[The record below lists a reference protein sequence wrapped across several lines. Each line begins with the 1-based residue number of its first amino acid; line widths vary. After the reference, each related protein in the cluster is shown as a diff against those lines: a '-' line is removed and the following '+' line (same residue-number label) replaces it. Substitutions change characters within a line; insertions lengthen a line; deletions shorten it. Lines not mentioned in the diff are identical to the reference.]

1 MFNHPEQ
8 REALDE
14 IIGNIR
20 HGRITRRRFLE
31 RAVALGL
38 TSTAAASLLE
48 ACGGSGSSTGGST
61 TNIIWQTENDTSGA
75 YKSIVDT
82 YNSTNKDKVH
92 VTWHNGPSQTDSL
105 ITIYDDTLRA
115 RSATF
120 DMMNIDVVWPAQF
133 ASNGWTVDLSSR
145 WSASDRANYLPGPI
159 KSCTYNG
166 AIVAAP
172 MRTDLGVL
180 YYRTDIISTAP
191 KTFDDLT
198 NMAKSNASK
207 GGTKYG
213 YVWQGSQYEG
223 LVCDFVE
230 VLGGYGGS
238 ILDPNN
244 SKSVTVNSPQAQQA
258 LSEMVSWV
266 GTISPIAVTTL
277 TEEPCRQ
284 AFQNGDAIFMRNWP
298 YAYSLGNNASQ
309 SKVAGKFDITSIPY
323 GGSGTV
329 GHSCVGGW
337 NMAINAFSKNPD
349 AVWSFMQ
356 YVLGADAQKTLA
368 IVGSYT
374 PALNSVYSDAQ
385 VQQKQP
391 LFTKLA
397 PILQNSL
404 PRPVS
409 PVYTDLSNIIQ
420 VNVHQALTKATS
432 VQTALSNLQ
441 SQLQALVSK

>member
-14 IIGNIR
+14 IIGKIR
-20 HGRITRRRFLE
+20 SGRMTRRRFLE
-31 RAVALGL
+31 RAVAIGL

-48 ACGGSGSSTGGST
+48 ACGGSTSSTGSGT
-61 TNIIWQTENDTSGA
+61 TSIIWQTENDSSGSYPA
-75 YKSIVDT
+75 IVDG
-82 YNSTNKDKVH
+82 YNKTNKDGVH

-105 ITIYDDTLRA
+105 ITLYDDALRA
-115 RSATF
+115 RSAPF
-120 DMMNIDVVWPAQF
+120 DIMNIDVVWPAQF
-133 ASNGWTVDLSSR
+133 SSNGWTADLSSK
-145 WSASDRANYLPGPI
+145 WPASDRANYLPGPI

-166 AIVAAP
+166 QIVAAP

-180 YYRTDIISTAP
+180 YYRTDFVSTAP
-191 KTFDDLT
+191 TTFDQLT
-198 NMAKSNASK
+198 SMAKSNASK
-207 GGTKYG
+207 AKYG

-230 VLGGYGGS
+230 VLGGYGGT

-244 SKSVTVNSPQAQQA
+244 SKSVTVNSPQALQA
-258 LSEMVSWV
+258 LTEMVSWV

-284 AFQNGDAIFMRNWP
+284 AFQNGDAVFMRNWP
-298 YAYSLGNNASQ
+298 YAYSLGNTASQ
-309 SKVAGKFDITSIPY
+309 SKVAGKFDITALPY

-349 AVWSFMQ
+349 AAWKFMQ
-356 YVLGADAQKTLA
+356 YVLGATAQKILA
-368 IVGSYT
+368 IQGSYT
-374 PALNSVYSDAQ
+374 PALQSVYDDAD
-385 VQQKQP
+385 VKQKQP
-391 LFTKLA
+391 LFTKLQ

-420 VNVHQALTKATS
+420 VNVHQALTKQVS
-432 VQTALSNLQ
+432 PSTALSNLQ